1 MRTSKSRNRRK
12 SCTDI
17 AKGMIMDYGMSE
29 KLGQVSFDR
38 DSQPLFLQQGI
49 GRAAA
54 EYSEEIAREI
64 DAEVREI
71 IGKL

>member
-1 MRTSKSRNRRK
+1 MRTSKSRNRRN
-12 SCTDI
+12 
-17 AKGMIMDYGMSE
+17 GMSE

-38 DSQPLFLQQGI
+38 DSQPLFLQQGM